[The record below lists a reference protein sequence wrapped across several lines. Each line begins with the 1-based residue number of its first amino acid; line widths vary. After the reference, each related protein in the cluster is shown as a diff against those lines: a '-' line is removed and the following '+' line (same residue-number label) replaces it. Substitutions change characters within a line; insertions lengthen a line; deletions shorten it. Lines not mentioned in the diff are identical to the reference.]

1 MTVKNIIRAS
11 NVDVICTTDDPADEL
26 CYHEKIAQDEHFTTR
41 VLPAFRPDKG
51 INIRRSGWREYI
63 AALSEAA
70 GMPITDLESL
80 KAAYSARLDYFAEHG
95 CVTADHGI
103 DDAIP
108 ADERHELA
116 RADEIFRA
124 ALSGKQPSEHEG
136 GIFALEM
143 HRFFAGEY
151 TRRGW
156 VMQIHFGVMRNPCTP
171 MFERLGP
178 DSGFDIIGG
187 RSSVTELARM
197 LDLFAIENALPRT
210 VIYSVNPA
218 DNAAIGTLI
227 GGFQLTDGS
236 GMPRVMQG
244 SAWWFNDN
252 KTGMREQMT
261 SLANLSAFGS
271 FLGMLTD
278 SRSFLSYTR
287 HEYFRR
293 ILCSLIGHWIED
305 GEYPYDTDELAQLVM
320 DICYNNTKDFFSL

>member
-1 MTVKNIIRAS
+1 
-11 NVDVICTTDDPADEL
+11 
-26 CYHEKIAQDEHFTTR
+26 
-41 VLPAFRPDKG
+41 
-51 INIRRSGWREYI
+51 
-63 AALSEAA
+63 
-70 GMPITDLESL
+70 
-80 KAAYSARLDYFAEHG
+80 
-95 CVTADHGI
+95 
-103 DDAIP
+103 
-108 ADERHELA
+108 
-116 RADEIFRA
+116 
-124 ALSGKQPSEHEG
+124 
-136 GIFALEM
+136 
-143 HRFFAGEY
+143 
-151 TRRGW
+151 
-156 VMQIHFGVMRNPCTP
+156 MQIHFGVMRNPCTP

-271 FLGMLTD
+271 FLGMLTAAAFSRIPD
-278 SRSFLSYTR
+278 TSISVVSSARLSVIGSRTASIRTIPMSLHSSLWISAITIPRTFSRS
-287 HEYFRR
+287 
-293 ILCSLIGHWIED
+293 
-305 GEYPYDTDELAQLVM
+305 
-320 DICYNNTKDFFSL
+320 DISAG

>member
-1 MTVKNIIRAS
+1 
-11 NVDVICTTDDPADEL
+11 
-26 CYHEKIAQDEHFTTR
+26 
-41 VLPAFRPDKG
+41 
-51 INIRRSGWREYI
+51 
-63 AALSEAA
+63 
-70 GMPITDLESL
+70 
-80 KAAYSARLDYFAEHG
+80 
-95 CVTADHGI
+95 
-103 DDAIP
+103 
-108 ADERHELA
+108 
-116 RADEIFRA
+116 
-124 ALSGKQPSEHEG
+124 
-136 GIFALEM
+136 
-143 HRFFAGEY
+143 
-151 TRRGW
+151 
-156 VMQIHFGVMRNPCTP
+156 MQIHFGVMRNPCTP

-187 RSSVTELARM
+187 RSSVTKLARM